1 MTDTA
6 LELTAEERALI
17 EARRA
22 GDLETVE
29 TVPVESEPEAVP
41 DAFADR
47 CGAAE
52 NPRDPYS
59 ARCRLRLGEDAQG
72 RPKPHGAEHHFVS
85 EDDLDADP
93 PFAQEA
99 VTQSKVNTTGNP
111 E

>member
-22 GDLETVE
+22 EPDAK
-29 TVPVESEPEAVP
+29 PEPEAVP

-52 NPRDPYS
+52 NPKDPYS

-85 EDDLDADP
+85 EDNLDADP